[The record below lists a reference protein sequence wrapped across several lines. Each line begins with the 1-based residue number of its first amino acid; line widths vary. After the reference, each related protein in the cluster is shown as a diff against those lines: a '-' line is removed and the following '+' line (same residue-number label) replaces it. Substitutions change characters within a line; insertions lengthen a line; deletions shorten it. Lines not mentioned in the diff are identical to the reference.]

1 MGVCL
6 IPFFQGVKLDL
17 PYFNTDPSYGH
28 LLRPVS
34 SRELAGRRKVRP
46 VSLVDDGDQNGRA
59 FAQGIKRELESM
71 RLLLQTLVP
80 ALMLFGSHGSH
91 GSHDSEV
98 RRTLSLVLG

>member
-46 VSLVDDGDQNGRA
+46 VSLVDDGENGLSSFRGHVSESGL
-59 FAQGIKRELESM
+59 AQKLPEAKKSQHVFDGSM
-71 RLLLQTLVP
+71 SS
-80 ALMLFGSHGSH
+80 G
-91 GSHDSEV
+91 
-98 RRTLSLVLG
+98 